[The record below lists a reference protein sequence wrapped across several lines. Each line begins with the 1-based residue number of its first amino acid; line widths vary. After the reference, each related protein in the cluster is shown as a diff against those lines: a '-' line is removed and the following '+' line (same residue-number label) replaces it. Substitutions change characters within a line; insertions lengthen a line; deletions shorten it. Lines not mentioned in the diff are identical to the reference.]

1 MNPLARVLTLSLALL
16 SAAAP
21 LALAVEPLPAPTT
34 APVPD
39 LPRVPPTPPE
49 KAEATFRCLGGFRMQ
64 LIAAE
69 PLVTDPV
76 AMCYDEDGRAYV
88 AEMNDY
94 PYTNA
99 KTHQAWK
106 ENTTDAPIGKIR
118 LLVDTDGDGVF
129 DKSTVFVEHL
139 SWPTGVACYKG
150 GVFVCAT
157 PDVWYFKDTDGD
169 GVADVKRKVFTGF
182 RKFNVQ
188 AVMNNLEWG
197 LDNCLYGAGGSNGGT
212 VSSPGHPDTKPLTL
226 SRNDFRFD
234 PANEKIELIPGGA
247 RFGNTFDDWGN
258 RFVCNIRN
266 PAQHV
271 VVETRYLMRNPYVPV
286 ASVVQDVAKSGDAL
300 PVYRISPLEAWRD
313 LRANRLV
320 SEKSKQPRSELVAGG
335 VVTSA
340 SGVTIYRGDAYP
352 PEFRGQIFLGEVANN
367 LIHRQIMEPAGVTF
381 TSKRVDDHIEFVA
394 STDVWFRP
402 VNFVNAPDGTLHVLD
417 MYREVIEHPWS
428 IPDDIKAKLDL
439 RSGADRGRIYRLAPP
454 GFKTPKPPK
463 LSTASTAELIACLE
477 NRNSWWRETAQRL
490 LVERQDK
497 SAIGPLRER
506 LGRSREPLAR
516 PHALWTLDGLAAT
529 TAEDVERGLK
539 DESAG
544 VRENAIRVAE
554 RHLEAMPRLVDT
566 LMALANDA
574 DARVRFQAL
583 MTSGGAR
590 DARVGTALADALRS
604 ERNHD
609 TWLMTAAMSGVV
621 GHVTEVLEQLGPDP
635 ARLETPAMRQ
645 AVRQLCTIAGAREQT
660 SGAAKLIGTPAA
672 PLAVRL
678 EAGVGLGEGLRTR
691 RTTIDAVLQGPAMDR
706 LFGAAMRTAA
716 DAAAPADVRTAAIRL
731 IGFQSFARANGPLA
745 SLLDSKQPP
754 EIQRAAVATL
764 RGINAPEVAP
774 LLLSRWRA
782 YTPALRADVLA
793 AVLAYKNRLPALLDA
808 IEAGRLPAA
817 DIPASTRA
825 TLVGH
830 ADAKIKERAVK
841 LFGAAAT
848 PSARKEVLVR
858 YAPSL
863 QLPGDAAAGR
873 KVFEANCVACHRVGD
888 LGADVGPNLA
898 TVRQWSP
905 EQLLTNILD
914 PNREVAPAFTQYVV
928 QMTDGESLSGVV
940 AEETGT
946 SLALKLSGGTTRVLS
961 RRDVKRVAGSPLSLM
976 PENLEAGMTP
986 QQMADLIAFLRS
998 EPAKSPTR

>member
-1 MNPLARVLTLSLALL
+1 MNLLPRAFTVSLAL
-16 SAAAP
+16 SIAVVAFAA
-21 LALAVEPLPAPTT
+21 EPLPGPTT

-49 KAEATFRCLGGFRMQ
+49 KAKATFRCLDGFRMQ
-64 LIAAE
+64 LLAAE

-94 PYTNA
+94 PYTDA

-106 ENTTDAPIGKIR
+106 ENTTDAPIGKVR

-129 DKSTVFVEHL
+129 DKSTIFAEGL
-139 SWPTGVACYKG
+139 SWPTGVVCYKG

-212 VSSPGHPDTKPLTL
+212 VSSPGHPEIKPLTL
-226 SRNDFRFD
+226 TRNDFRFD
-234 PANEKIELIPGGA
+234 PANEKIDLIPGGA

-271 VVETRYLMRNPYVPV
+271 VVDTRYLMRNPYVPV

-313 LRANRLV
+313 VRAARLV
-320 SEKSKQPRSELVAGG
+320 AEKSKTPRSELVAGG

-340 SGVTIYRGDAYP
+340 SGVTIYRGDAYS

-367 LIHRQIMEPAGVTF
+367 LIHRQVMEPSGVTF
-381 TSKRVDDHIEFVA
+381 TSKRVDDHVEFVA

-439 RSGADRGRIYRLAPP
+439 RSGADRGRIYRLAPS
-454 GFKTPKPPK
+454 GFKGAKPPK
-463 LSTASTAELIACLE
+463 LSKATTAELVACLE

-497 SAIGPLRER
+497 SAIEPLRQ
-506 LGRSREPLAR
+506 LLASSREPLAQL
-516 PHALWTLDGLAAT
+516 HALWTLEGLGAT
-529 TAEDVERGLK
+529 TSEDIQRGLK
-539 DESAG
+539 EYLPG
-544 VRENAIRVAE
+544 MRVNAIRVAE
-554 RHLEAMPRLVDT
+554 RHLDAMPELLDT
-566 LMALANDA
+566 LLALASDDA
-574 DARVRFQAL
+574 KAPVRFQAL
-583 MTSGGAR
+583 MTIGGVN
-590 DARVGTALADALRS
+590 DARVSTILTDALLS
-604 ERNHD
+604 ERD
-609 TWLMTAAMSGVV
+609 RDPWLMTAVMSGVA
-621 GHVTEVLEQLGPDP
+621 GRVTEVLEQLDP
-635 ARLETPAMRQ
+635 ARLDTPALHQ

-660 SGAAKLIGTPAA
+660 SGVAKLIGTPAA
-672 PLAVRL
+672 SLAVHI
-678 EAGVGLGEGLRTR
+678 EAGVGLGEGLRSR
-691 RTTIDAVLQGPAMDR
+691 RTTLDAALHGPAIDQ
-706 LFGAAMRTAA
+706 LFNDAARVAA
-716 DAAAPADVRTAAIRL
+716 DAASPEELRAAAIRL
-731 IGFQSFARANGPLA
+731 IGFQSFARANGTLA

-754 EIQRAAVATL
+754 EIQRAAVAAL
-764 RGINAPEVAP
+764 RGMNTSEVAP
-774 LLLSRWRA
+774 LLLSRWRS

-817 DIPASTRA
+817 DVPAAARA

-830 ADAKIKERAVK
+830 ADATIKGRAVK
-841 LFGAAAT
+841 LFGATTA
-848 PSARKEVLVR
+848 PSARKDVIAR
-858 YAPSL
+858 YALSL

-873 KVFEANCVACHRVGD
+873 KVYETNCVACHRVGD

-928 QMTDGESLSGVV
+928 QMTDGETLSGVI
-940 AEETGT
+940 ADETGT
-946 SLALKLSGGTTRVLS
+946 SLTLKLSGGTTRVLS
-961 RRDVKRVAGSPLSLM
+961 RQNVKRVAGSPLSLM
-976 PENLEAGMTP
+976 PENLEAGITP
-986 QQMADLIAFLRS
+986 QQMADLIAFLRGES
-998 EPAKSPTR
+998 EKPPTR